1 MITAGVLLAA
11 GTSHRFGPQNKLLA
25 RLDDKPLVAHAAA
38 AMRCADFD
46 IVLAVVADCDVATEL
61 DGFHLVWV
69 DRETP
74 SLSQSLRAGIAK
86 AHSLGVDRALVSLGD
101 MPGVTPQLLSAV
113 AASCTGDTPTATIN
127 AKQVMV
133 PACFPRSMF
142 ATLMALEGDEGA
154 NALIRHLPCKA
165 LIRAEAIQLRD
176 IDTPED
182 LKGAKKLSLT
192 VATAIE
198 RR

>member
-11 GTSHRFGPQNKLLA
+11 GTSRRFGLRNKLLV
-25 RLDDKPLVAHAAA
+25 RLDDKPLVAYAAA
-38 AMRCADFD
+38 AMRRANFHS
-46 IVLAVVADCDVATEL
+46 VLAVVADCEVATEL

-69 DRETP
+69 DREQP

-86 AHSLGVDRALVSLGD
+86 ADSLGVDRALVSLGD

-113 AASCTGDTPTATIN
+113 AANCIGDTPTAATDG
-127 AKQVMV
+127 KQAMV

-142 ATLMALEGDEGA
+142 AALMALEGDKGA
-154 NALIRHLPCKA
+154 NSLIRYLPLEA
-165 LIRAEAIQLRD
+165 LVRAEATQLRD

-182 LKGAKKLSLT
+182 LGSAKT
-192 VATAIE
+192 
-198 RR
+198 RF